1 MAAQAS
7 KGQVRFGPFE
17 LDLSTGELRKHGV
30 RVRLQA
36 KPFEILRALLERP
49 GAVVSREE
57 LRRRLW
63 SDDTF
68 VDFENGLN
76 TAMNRLRLALGDSA
90 DHPRYIETVARSGY
104 RFLAP
109 LTVVSQVP
117 PVEVAKGIATEVARV
132 ADAAAALPVDLQVK
146 ADAGGGGG
154 AGSPVRIVLRRLIRP
169 SLIFA
174 GLALASVA
182 GFLYA
187 RLPRAPEPQARQ
199 LTFRRGQIWSA
210 HFGPDGK
217 SVLYTSQGAGEPRR
231 LYQTNPVS
239 PESRPLGFEN
249 MTVAAV
255 SRQGEL
261 ALLRFG
267 GTMNIAGGTLL
278 RAPVNGGAPAESDR
292 NIFDADWAADGSTL
306 AVVRAAPGAHQ
317 IEYPRG
323 RVLYR
328 TPGWISGLR
337 MSPDGGS
344 LAFFHHPA
352 RHEFAGSLML
362 LTLATGEARELSTGW
377 TSASGVA
384 WHQRTGEVWFTAARK
399 GGARSLWAVSREG
412 RLRSIALS
420 LGILTLRDI
429 SPEGRILVTRDER
442 RLEMAGSLRGGPER
456 SLTWL
461 DWSRV
466 QEVSP
471 DGGIVLFDESGEG
484 AGDSAVVYV
493 HHAEGGS
500 TVRLGQ
506 GRAMGFT
513 PDASKVLV
521 LPAWDRSEL
530 RLLPVDGGPAE
541 IMPKTGL
548 EYQWARFLP
557 DGRHLFALAA
567 DRTATPPG
575 GLRLWVHPWKGGKP
589 VPISGEMMIRNAAI
603 SPDGAWVA
611 MLTPQ
616 PALVLLSTGGN
627 VPPRTLASEEPLAPL
642 RWSADGEWLYVQHLQ
657 SYTGLPAKVSRL
669 HVRTGGRELWKNLSP
684 PDTMGVTDVTGV
696 AISRDGGSYAYSY
709 RRTLS
714 DLYAVDGW

>member
-1 MAAQAS
+1 MAAQAG

-36 KPFEILRALLERP
+36 KPFEILRALLEQP
-49 GAVVSREE
+49 GAVVGRDE

-63 SDDTF
+63 NDGTF

-76 TAMNRLRLALGDSA
+76 TAMNRLRLVLGDSA
-90 DHPRYIETVARSGY
+90 DHPRYVETVARSGY

-109 LTVVSQVP
+109 VS
-117 PVEVAKGIATEVARV
+117 VAKTTASMEAGAPMDLTAPSAPLNAIQRVPEVQAT
-132 ADAAAALPVDLQVK
+132 L
-146 ADAGGGGG
+146 G
-154 AGSPVRIVLRRLIRP
+154 RRLLRP
-169 SLIFA
+169 SLILA

-187 RLPRAPEPQARQ
+187 RLPSAPEPKARQ

-217 SVLYTSQGAGEPRR
+217 SVLYTSQSTGEPRR

-239 PESRPLGFEN
+239 PESRALGFED
-249 MTVAAV
+249 MTVSAV
-255 SRQGEL
+255 SRNGEL

-267 GTMNIAGGTLL
+267 GTMNITGGTLL
-278 RAPVNGGAPAESDR
+278 RAPLNGGAPAEADR
-292 NIFDADWAADGSTL
+292 NIFDADWAADGSAL
-306 AVVRAAPGAHQ
+306 AIVRAAPGAHQ
-317 IEYPRG
+317 IEYPSG
-323 RVLYR
+323 KVLYR

-337 MSPDGGS
+337 TSPDGRS
-344 LAFFHHPA
+344 LAFFHHPT
-352 RHEFAGSLML
+352 RHEFAGSLIL
-362 LTLATGEARELSTGW
+362 LTLATGETRELSTGW

-384 WHQRTGEVWFTAARK
+384 WHPRTGEIWFTAARK
-399 GGARSLWAVSREG
+399 GGARSLWAVSAQG
-412 RLRSIALS
+412 KLRPVALS

-442 RLEMAGSLRGGPER
+442 RLEMAGSLRGEPER

-493 HHAEGGS
+493 HRAADGS

-513 PDASKVLV
+513 PDVSKVLV
-521 LPAWDRSEL
+521 LASWDRSEL
-530 RLLPVDGGPAE
+530 RLLPLNGGPPE
-541 IMPKTGL
+541 SMPKTNL
-548 EYQWARFLP
+548 DYQWARFLP
-557 DGRHLFALAA
+557 DGNHLLALAA
-567 DRTATPPG
+567 DRTTKPPG

-589 VPISGEMMIRNAAI
+589 FPISSEMMIRNAAI
-603 SPDGAWVA
+603 SPDGTSVA
-611 MLTPQ
+611 VLTPQ
-616 PALVLLSTGGN
+616 PALVLFSTGGSA
-627 VPPRTLASEEPLAPL
+627 PPRTLTSEEPLAPL

-657 SYTGLPAKVSRL
+657 SYTGLPAKVSRI
-669 HVRTGGRELWKNLSP
+669 HGKSGARELWKEISP